1 MELNQSLSVP
11 FTVNDPVSGV
21 DITKDIR
28 LTAIEVG
35 GQPAPYLVPNGDD
48 TFSVIGADETDLT
61 QPVTFKLSAPY
72 EGDDYPLEATT
83 DITIKAAT
91 AADRQLTVEFVGDY
105 KGFTVVELNKTFTI
119 DYRAKWKGKYLKAG
133 EAHAIK
139 GGSWSGTVDL
149 VSQEVLPDGITHRVT
164 IKGVALGEHEWFLF
178 VVERLPVVGTPVN
191 GTDQLGCSCYVNVV
205 AAGSTKLY
213 LWIYPKYRSL
223 YVTRNDKQIVFMD
236 LFKGPLKISLSDPAV
251 SIAVSGLNAGP
262 NPFKFSKLNPEGPV
276 FDTILYPSVDTMYY
290 VQYVVKYQGVDA
302 SGTNQSA
309 VQYKF
314 FGNTW
319 STQFKTTP
327 IRPVT
332 ANTDMDFVWQAGDI
346 NFATYPT
353 NSYTSKRAVIDQ
365 GKILGYKLPG
375 VVKAWEQDISGSKLN
390 SISELRTKHAVGWE
404 KSTYNLQGVFLRA
417 PLAAL
422 DPVNYGFYQLIKME
436 DYGYSIAET
445 VTTPVLNNN
454 KVNSK
459 AGSTTYVIVEMRQ
472 MRDGVSTLIP
482 GLWTNVKAIGAGTLA
497 STASTSDGKYI
508 IGINGGGSLGDVR
521 VTGKFTP
528 TDTNSEAKDYDIDL
542 VAISDTE
549 FGVVTTP
556 KTVPCEVWDILKD
569 PPFDVLINGVPSTS
583 KIRNIRYQ
591 PTTWFIETTKDDPNQ
606 WQIVH
611 NVTSVNLTNVTFTFE
626 AQVNGVWATYVGKG
640 VYEIAGYDGVALRV
654 TADYGKGVGV
664 TTEIP
669 VVRASKNRI
678 TVWPVYKNQP
688 LKSGFKGSVSV
699 GSWITNASISIVGP
713 AEDGVG
719 VVIEYTAPDT
729 SGAASNSS
737 TLTLTI
743 DDTPGTTINVNK
755 WVGNFTGIYMLEG
768 LYVLPV
774 TLQPSTQQFGKPY
787 TWDSKIY
794 YAGKLLDPADPRLT
808 MEVSNA
814 GALPP
819 YISLVGMKDKIVYF
833 ALNTNPG
840 TNGTIVNRL
849 MVTYDDGIAPP
860 ETSGYLD
867 LRAGYNGSLGL
878 PITLKPLATPLPN
891 KENIIPVEFWRNEAN
906 IGKPT
911 IVHTVSGYS
920 SPNDTNALIG
930 DLELIDDP
938 NDSTRNALKFGS
950 GWTGGKVVLD
960 MVAEFPGLPD
970 PWYVRN
976 NEMTVDGSVVTTAS
990 EDLAINGITDS
1001 AKVITF
1007 ALSQERLIDGVTQ
1020 TYTFADA
1027 TISNGVTVTGAIQR
1041 VDAVSNTAGVFKATF
1056 YGKGMEGKGTATFT
1070 VTDTDTRVY
1079 KVDVVVDATIDSSG
1093 FVLTLTPDS
1102 ASGKK
1107 GDRLPFT
1114 GTLVLDGVPG
1124 RMDDFGLTWTAEP
1137 AGYLNLGMS
1146 DRNAVHFDIV
1156 RSATEKED
1164 VEVFLVVKDRPG
1176 HVAKHKVSLEVLPNI
1191 NVITER
1197 PKVKVW
1203 DKLSRT
1209 PFVVTDDKDIP
1220 QSITDLARV
1229 PNPNI
1234 LEVTPVGTYQ
1244 IVSEVARPAGLLV
1257 VTWTYRLTSDPVGT
1271 KRTVDI
1277 TYDVA
1282 TYDGNQLTFA
1292 TSGTTAFTWNTQGDF
1307 RIIPL
1312 WRGNEFKTTVNYI
1325 GQGTGGETIV
1335 NYTSWSGETGK
1346 VKMSVIGISGLNV
1359 VKELQGFFIQITGG
1373 YPGNANGIVEAMIPL
1388 TVYNPG
1394 IPFQMGKP
1402 KPPSIT
1408 GRLGDT
1414 FSIYADAVYKGN
1426 DVTLEGRQIEPCVPS
1441 DVMEIIPGSVLGNS
1455 FGVRFLKDID
1465 VNSKTTSVQFGFA
1478 DVWDKRYVATQT
1490 LSVTQ
1495 LTLHPKLTAS
1505 PGFQT
1510 TGSGDMENPVTLQ
1523 QSVLNPE

>member
-11 FTVNDPVSGV
+11 FAVNDPVSGL

-35 GQPAPYLVPNGDD
+35 GQPAPYLIPNGDE
-48 TFSVIGADETDLT
+48 TFTVVGADETDLT
-61 QPVTFKLSAPY
+61 EQVTFKLTAPY
-72 EGDDYPLEATT
+72 EGVDYPLEATT

-91 AADRQLTVEFVGDY
+91 TADRQLTVEFVGDY

-119 DYRAKWKGKYLKAG
+119 DYKAKWKGKYLKAG
-133 EAHAIK
+133 EVHAIK
-139 GGSWSGTVDL
+139 GGSWSGTVDI
-149 VSQEVLPDGITHRVT
+149 VSQEVLADGITHRVT

-251 SIAVSGLNAGP
+251 SITVSGLNAGP
-262 NPFKFSKLNPEGPV
+262 NPFKFSKLNPEGPI

-290 VQYVVKYQGVDA
+290 VQYTVKYQGVDA

-327 IRPVT
+327 IRPVA

-375 VVKAWEQDISGSKLN
+375 AVKVWEQDIAGSKLN

-422 DPVNYGFYQLIKME
+422 DPINYGFYQLIKME
-436 DYGYSIAET
+436 DYGYSIAEA

-459 AGSTTYVIVEMRQ
+459 AASTTYIIVEMRQ
-472 MRDGVSTLIP
+472 MRDGVLTLIP
-482 GLWTNVKAIGAGTLA
+482 GLWANVKVAGAGTLA

-508 IGINGGGSLGDVR
+508 IGINGRGTLGDVR

-528 TDTNSEAKDYDIDL
+528 TDTSSEAKDYNIDL
-542 VAISDTE
+542 VAVSETE
-549 FGVVTTP
+549 FGVTTTP
-556 KTVPCEVWDILKD
+556 KTVPCKVWDILKD
-569 PPFDVLINGVPSTS
+569 PPFDVLINGVQSTD

-606 WQIVH
+606 WQVVH
-611 NVTSVNLTNVTFTFE
+611 NITYTNPTNVTFTFE
-626 AQVNGVWATYVGKG
+626 AQVNGVWGTYVGKG
-640 VYEIAGYDGVALRV
+640 VYEIAGYDGIRLTV

-664 TTEIP
+664 TTDIP
-669 VVRASKNRI
+669 VIRASKNRI

-688 LKSGFKGSVSV
+688 LTSGFKGTVTV
-699 GSWITNASISIVGP
+699 GSWIVNAPITIVGL

-719 VVIEYTAPDT
+719 VVVEYTAPDT
-729 SGAASNSS
+729 SGPVSNAS

-743 DDTPGTTINVNK
+743 DGTPGNTINTDK
-755 WVGNFTGIYMLEG
+755 WVGNFTGIYMLKG
-768 LYVLPV
+768 LYVLPI

-794 YAGKLLDPADPRLT
+794 YAGKLLDPADPRLS

-819 YISLVGMKDKIVYF
+819 YISLVGMKDKTVYF

-849 MVTYDDGIAPP
+849 VVTYDDGIAPP

-878 PITLKPLATPLPN
+878 PVTLKPLGVPAPN

-911 IVHTVSGYS
+911 IIHSVSGHS
-920 SPNDTNALIG
+920 LPKGSTALISG
-930 DLELIDDP
+930 MELIDDP
-938 NDSTRNALKFGS
+938 NDPTRNALRFSS
-950 GWTGGKVVLD
+950 GWDGGKVVLD

-976 NEMTVDGSVVTTAS
+976 NEIDVLPAPAVAS
-990 EDLAINGITDS
+990 GADLVINGITD
-1001 AKVITF
+1001 AMKTITF
-1007 ALSQERLIDGVTQ
+1007 TVSQERLI
-1020 TYTFADA
+1020 
-1027 TISNGVTVTGAIQR
+1027 NGVVETYNFSDSTIEAGWTVTGSIQK
-1041 VDAVSNTAGVFKATF
+1041 VENVVNANGVFTGNF
-1056 YGKGMEGKGTATFT
+1056 FGKGVEGAGTLSLTL
-1070 VTDTDTRVY
+1070 VDKVGHKS
-1079 KVDVVVDATIDSSG
+1079 KVDVVVTAAIDSSG
-1093 FVLTLTPDS
+1093 FVLTLTPNV

-1107 GDRLPFT
+1107 GVRLPFT
-1114 GTLVLDGVPG
+1114 GTLTLDGVPA
-1124 RMDDFGLTWTAEP
+1124 RMDDVGLTWSSEP
-1137 AGYLNLGMS
+1137 AGYLSLGMS
-1146 DRNAVHFDIV
+1146 DRNAVHFDVV
-1156 RSATEKED
+1156 RSTAEVEN

-1176 HVAKHKVSLEVLPNI
+1176 HVAKHKVSLEVLPNLK
-1191 NVITER
+1191 VIPER

-1203 DKLSRT
+1203 DKLTRT

-1220 QSITDLARV
+1220 QSITDLTRL

-1244 IVSEVARPAGLLV
+1244 IVSEVARPAGPLV
-1257 VTWTYRLTSDPVGT
+1257 VTWTYRLTSDPAGT

-1282 TYDGNQLTFA
+1282 EYDGNQLTFA

-1325 GQGTGGETIV
+1325 GQGTAGETIV

-1414 FSIYADAVYKGN
+1414 FTIYADAVYKGN
-1426 DVTLEGRQIEPCVPS
+1426 DVALEGRQIEPCVPS
-1441 DVMEIIPGSVLGNS
+1441 DVIEIIPGSVVGNS

-1465 VNSKTTSVQFGFA
+1465 VNSKTTPVQFGFA

-1490 LSVTQ
+1490 LNVTQ
-1495 LTLHPKLTAS
+1495 LSLHPKLTIS
-1505 PGFQT
+1505 PDFQT
-1510 TGSGDMENPVTLQ
+1510 SGQGDMENPVTLT